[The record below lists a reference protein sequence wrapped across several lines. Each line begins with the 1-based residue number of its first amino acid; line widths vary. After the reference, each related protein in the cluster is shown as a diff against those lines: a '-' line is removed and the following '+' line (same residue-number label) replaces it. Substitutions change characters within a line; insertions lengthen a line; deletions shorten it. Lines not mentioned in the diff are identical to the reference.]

1 MNQSLMELFVHG
13 GPIMWPILLL
23 SLVFVTVVSERI
35 IFAIRETQSRDP
47 LTVEKML
54 EKVEAHDVE
63 GAIALGRQSNDF
75 IARIMVYALSHKDTS
90 LSNAFLRS
98 ANQELT
104 RFGQGLPTLDTCI
117 TAAPLL
123 GLLGTVTGMMR
134 TFGNMSGDISSAAGQ
149 ITGGVAEALIATA
162 TGLAIAVTGLLP
174 FNALNAR
181 WERARHEVE
190 DAGNALDLIIKKSE
204 KENVEAGQ

>member
-1 MNQSLMELFVHG
+1 MNKTAMELFHDG
-13 GPIMWPILLL
+13 GPIMWPILIL
-23 SLVFVTVVSERI
+23 SLVAVTVVTERVL
-35 IFAIRETQSRDP
+35 FALRENRSRDP
-47 LTVEKML
+47 EVIEKML
-54 EKVEAHDVE
+54 EKVESNDIE
-63 GAIALGRQSNDF
+63 GAIALGKQSDDF
-75 IARIMVYALSHKDTS
+75 IARIMIYALSHKGVS
-90 LSNAFLRS
+90 LSNAFIRS

-134 TFGNMSGDISSAAGQ
+134 TFGNMSGDITSAAGQ

-162 TGLAIAVTGLLP
+162 CGLLIAVCGLMP
-174 FNALNAR
+174 FNYLNAR

-190 DAGNALDLIIKKSE
+190 DAGNALDIIIKKSE
-204 KENVEAGQ
+204 HADATRES

>member
-1 MNQSLMELFVHG
+1 
-13 GPIMWPILLL
+13 MWPILVL
-23 SLVFVTVVSERI
+23 SLVAVTVVSERVL
-35 IFAIRETQSRDP
+35 FAMRENRARDAE
-47 LTVEKML
+47 VIEKML
-54 EKVEAHDVE
+54 EKVEAGDIE
-63 GAIALGRQSNDF
+63 GAIALGKQTNDY
-75 IARIMVYALSHKDTS
+75 IARIMIYALSHKETS
-90 LSNAFLRS
+90 LSNAFVRS

-134 TFGNMSGDISSAAGQ
+134 TFGNMQGDIAAAASQ

-162 TGLAIAVTGLLP
+162 CGLLIAVCCLMP
-174 FNALNAR
+174 YNYLNAR

-190 DAGNALDLIIKKSE
+190 DAGNALDIILKKTGQHNASH
-204 KENVEAGQ
+204 EA